1 MAIQPDILAS
11 TLRILRDREVDNTF
25 RAIPLLDA
33 VQRAGNVEQ
42 SDGGQKVDCPTI
54 LTEHSNIT
62 QLSTGYEAVNL
73 AVRDPLRTATYNWC
87 DFVAPI
93 VLTEKEQLSNK
104 GDRAVIRIAEARLK
118 SVMGMLQREYCK
130 QVVAGTSTVLTEL
143 ESLNGST
150 SAAGRASGWF
160 DSDFFGQQT
169 ATVGGLAKSDFQ
181 QSWQNQF
188 LNVSA
193 EISAASGASYA
204 PTGADLFRGMTQ
216 MMIQTQIYA
225 PEGEVDIILSSPDSY
240 ELYKNSLFA
249 QERYTSMAEERNM
262 AGKLGLLFNGAMMYI
277 DPNLPI
283 ENVNFADATQIAADP
298 TATNQTTGKV
308 SQYFLNSKLFN
319 VYFDKD
325 AYFELG
331 DYERISGYAAMAA
344 NIMVRTQITTANL
357 SGHGLLLNGEAS

>member
-42 SDGGQKVDCPTI
+42 ANGGQKVDCPTI

-104 GDRAVIRIAEARLK
+104 GDRAIIRIAEARLK

-143 ESLNGST
+143 ESLNGATQSST
-150 SAAGRASGWF
+150 RAGGWF
-160 DSDFFGQQT
+160 DTLAFGSQS
-169 ATVGGLAKSDFQ
+169 ATVGGIAKTDYQ
-181 QSWQNQF
+181 TSWQNQF
-188 LNVSA
+188 IN
-193 EISAASGASYA
+193 AALDVGGSSGGTYDPSGE
-204 PTGADLFRGMTQ
+204 TLFRAMTQ

-240 ELYKNSLFA
+240 ELYKNSLFT
-249 QERYTSMAEERNM
+249 QERYTSMTEERNM

-283 ENVNFADATQIAADP
+283 TGVDYDDGSSR
-298 TATNQTTGKV
+298 TNGKV

-344 NIMVRTQITTANL
+344 NIMVRTQLTTANL
-357 SGHGLLLNGEAS
+357 SGHGLLMNGEAS

>member
-104 GDRAVIRIAEARLK
+104 GDRAVIKIAEARLK

-143 ESLNGST
+143 ESLNGAT
-150 SAAGRASGWF
+150 QNGTRANGWF
-160 DSDFFGQQT
+160 DTLAFGAQT
-169 ATVGGLAKSDFQ
+169 ATVGGIAKSAYQ
-181 QSWQNQF
+181 TSWQNQF
-188 LNVSA
+188 VNCSVDIGGS
-193 EISAASGASYA
+193 SGGTYD
-204 PTGADLFRGMTQ
+204 PTGAQLFQSMTRVL
-216 MMIQTQIYA
+216 IDSQIYA
-225 PEGEVDIILSSPDSY
+225 PEGEVDIILASPNSY

-249 QERYTSMAEERNM
+249 QERYTSMSEERDM

-283 ENVNFADATQIAADP
+283 TGVDYDDGSAR
-298 TATNQTTGKV
+298 TNGKI
-308 SQYFLNSKLFN
+308 SMYFLNSKLFN

-357 SGHGLLLNGEAS
+357 SGHGVIMNGEKS

>member
-42 SDGGQKVDCPTI
+42 ANGGQKVDCPTI

-104 GDRAVIRIAEARLK
+104 GDRAIIRIAEARLK

-160 DSDFFGQQT
+160 DTLAFGSQT
-169 ATVGGLAKSDFQ
+169 ATVGGIAKTDYQ
-181 QSWQNQF
+181 TSWQNQF
-188 LNVSA
+188 INCSVD
-193 EISAASGASYA
+193 ISNQ
-204 PTGADLFRGMTQ
+204 TGATYNPSGEDLFRAMTQ

-240 ELYKNSLFA
+240 ELYKNSLFT
-249 QERYTSMAEERNM
+249 QERYTSMTEERNM

-283 ENVNFADATQIAADP
+283 TSVNFDDG
-298 TATNQTTGKV
+298 TAPPEQTTGKV

-344 NIMVRTQITTANL
+344 NIMVRTQLTTANL
-357 SGHGLLLNGEAS
+357 SGHGLIMNGEAS

>member
-42 SDGGQKVDCPTI
+42 VSGGQKVDCPTI

-73 AVRDPLRTATYNWC
+73 AVRDPLQTATYNWC

-93 VLTEKEQLSNK
+93 VLTEKEQLS
-104 GDRAVIRIAEARLK
+104 I
-118 SVMGMLQREYCK
+118 MGMLQREYCK
-130 QVVAGTSTVLTEL
+130 QVTAGSSTVLTEL

-160 DSDFFGQQT
+160 DSIAFGAQT
-169 ATVGGLAKSDFQ
+169 ASVGGIAKSAYTT
-181 QSWQNQF
+181 SWQNQF
-188 LNVSA
+188 MDVGTQ
-193 EISAASGASYA
+193 ISKTVGPAYDPSG
-204 PTGADLFRGMTQ
+204 TDLFRGMTQ
-216 MMIQTQIYA
+216 MMIQSQIYS
-225 PEGEVDIILSSPDSY
+225 PEGELDIILASPNSY
-240 ELYKNSLFA
+240 ELFKNSLFT
-249 QERYTSMAEERNM
+249 QERYTSMTEERNM
-262 AGKLGLLFNGAMMYI
+262 AGKLGLLFNGAMIYI

-283 ENVNFADATQIAADP
+283 TNVNYDDANPAGSPAS
-298 TATNQTTGKV
+298 NQTNGKV
-308 SQYFLNSKLFN
+308 SMYFLNSKLFN
-319 VYFDKD
+319 VYFDRD

-331 DYERISGYAAMAA
+331 DYQRISGYAAMAA
-344 NIMVRTQITTANL
+344 NIMVRTQLTTANL
-357 SGHGLLLNGEAS
+357 SGHGMLINGEAS

>member
-87 DFVAPI
+87 DFIAPI

-104 GDRAVIRIAEARLK
+104 GDRAVIKIAEARLK

-143 ESLNGST
+143 ESLNGT
-150 SAAGRASGWF
+150 TNNGVRASGWF
-160 DSDFFGQQT
+160 DNIAFGDQQ
-169 ATVGGLAKSDFQ
+169 ATVGGLAKSDYQ
-181 QSWQNQF
+181 SSWQNQYISV
-188 LNVSA
+188 N
-193 EISAASGASYA
+193 EISGATGNSYD
-204 PTGADLFRGMTQ
+204 PTGEELFRAMTQ

-240 ELYKNSLFA
+240 ELYKNSLFT
-249 QERYTSMAEERNM
+249 QERYTSMTEERNM

-283 ENVNFADATQIAADP
+283 SGIDFTEGDG
-298 TATNQTTGKV
+298 TNNTTGNGKA
-308 SQYFLNSKLFN
+308 SMYFLNSKLFN

-357 SGHGLLLNGEAS
+357 SGHGLLINGEAG

>member
-25 RAIPLLDA
+25 KAIPLLDA

-42 SDGGQKVDCPTI
+42 SNGGQKVDCPTI

-130 QVVAGTSTVLTEL
+130 QVVSGTSTVLTEL
-143 ESLNGST
+143 ESLNGTT
-150 SAAGRASGWF
+150 SASGRASGWF
-160 DSDFFGQQT
+160 DSLAFGSQS

-188 LNVSA
+188 LDVST
-193 EISAASGASYA
+193 EISGTSGAAYNPS
-204 PTGADLFRGMTQ
+204 GADLFRGMTQ

-240 ELYKNSLFA
+240 ELYKNSLFT

-283 ENVNFADATQIAADP
+283 SSVNFNDASAGA
-298 TATNQTTGKV
+298 QTTGKV

>member
-87 DFVAPI
+87 DFIAPI

-104 GDRAVIRIAEARLK
+104 GDRAVIKIAEARLK

-150 SAAGRASGWF
+150 ASGTRSSGWF
-160 DSDFFGQQT
+160 DSLAFGSQT
-169 ATVGGLAKSDFQ
+169 ATVGGISKNEYQ
-181 QSWQNQF
+181 TSWQNQF
-188 LNVSA
+188 INCSVDIAGST
-193 EISAASGASYA
+193 GGTYN
-204 PTGADLFRGMTQ
+204 PTGEDLFRAMTQ

-240 ELYKNSLFA
+240 ELYKNSLFT
-249 QERYTSMAEERNM
+249 QERYTSMTEERNM

-283 ENVNFADATQIAADP
+283 DGVDYTDDGNR
-298 TATNQTTGKV
+298 TNGKV